1 MSTPVLSIE
10 GLKIEIGSGDD
21 AAAAVHDVS
30 LEIGP
35 GEMVG
40 LVGESG
46 CGKSLTCRSAIR
58 LVPPAGRVAAGSVR
72 FQGRDVLAM
81 DRQELREMRARD
93 VGMVFQDPFSSLDPV
108 FRIDRQIR
116 ETLKSSLGLTGAAAK
131 KQTIE
136 LLDTV
141 GIPDPER
148 WSRAYPHELSGGMRQ
163 RVMIALATIG
173 EPKLLI
179 ADEPTTALDV
189 TTQAQ
194 ILDLLRRLRDER
206 GVAVLLVSHDFG
218 VIAETC
224 DRVVVMYG
232 GYVVETGPVG
242 ATYERPQHPYARAL
256 LASVPTIESAGEHRR
271 REAIPGRPPELGEDL
286 PGCVFAPRCPY
297 ERDAC
302 HSIDMDLEPVSES
315 QESACPFVRAGDEG
329 AEVVPGAGR

>member
-1 MSTPVLSIE
+1 MSSPVLEIS
-10 GLKIEIGSGDD
+10 GLRIEIEDGEETR
-21 AAAAVHDVS
+21 AAVHDVS
-30 LEIGP
+30 LEIGR

-40 LVGESG
+40 MVGESG

-58 LVPPAGRVAAGSVR
+58 LVPPAGRIAAGKIRLAGHDVR
-72 FQGRDVLAM
+72 ALNFE
-81 DRQELREMRARD
+81 ELRTMRAND

-108 FRIDRQIR
+108 FRVDSQIR
-116 ETLKSSLGLTGAAAK
+116 ESLRSNLGYSKAAARK
-131 KQTIE
+131 ETIR
-136 LLDTV
+136 LLDLV

-194 ILDLLRRLRDER
+194 ILDLLCDLRDSR

-218 VIAETC
+218 VIAEAC

-232 GYVVETGPVG
+232 GYIVESGPVG
-242 ATYERPQHPYARAL
+242 MTYEQPQHPYTRAL
-256 LASVPTIESAGEHRR
+256 LASVPTIESAGLHRR
-271 REAIPGRPPELGEDL
+271 RGAIPGRPPELGENL
-286 PGCVFAPRCPY
+286 PGCVFAPRCPF
-297 ERDAC
+297 EQDAC
-302 HSIDMDLEPVSES
+302 HSIDMELESVSPK
-315 QESACPFVRAGDEG
+315 QLSACPFVRAGDETVSGTVGG
-329 AEVVPGAGR
+329 AR

>member
-1 MSTPVLSIE
+1 VSGPVLNIE
-10 GLKIEIGSGDD
+10 GLRIEIGSGED
-21 AAAAVHDVS
+21 AKAAVRDVS
-30 LEIGP
+30 IEVGQ

-46 CGKSLTCRSAIR
+46 SGKSLTCRSAIR
-58 LVPPAGRVAAGSVR
+58 LVPAAGRVAAGSIR
-72 FQGRDVLAM
+72 FNGHDVMAM
-81 DRQELREMRARD
+81 DREELRRMRALD

-108 FRIDRQIR
+108 FRVDRQIR
-116 ETLKSSLGLTGAAAK
+116 ETLKSNLGMGTPAAK
-131 KQTIE
+131 KETIR
-136 LLDTV
+136 LLDSV

-148 WSRAYPHELSGGMRQ
+148 WARAYPHELSGGMRQ

-232 GYVVETGPVG
+232 GHVVETGPVG
-242 ATYERPQHPYARAL
+242 ETYEKPQHPYTRAL
-256 LASVPTIESAGEHRR
+256 LASVPTIESAGTHRR
-271 REAIPGRPPELGEDL
+271 REAIPGRPPELGEKL
-286 PGCVFAPRCPY
+286 PGCVFAPRCSF
-297 ERDAC
+297 EREAC
-302 HSIDMDLEPVSES
+302 HSIDMTLEQVSAK
-315 QESACPFVRAGDEG
+315 QRSACPFVRADG
-329 AEVVPGAGR
+329 ARNDTVIGGAP